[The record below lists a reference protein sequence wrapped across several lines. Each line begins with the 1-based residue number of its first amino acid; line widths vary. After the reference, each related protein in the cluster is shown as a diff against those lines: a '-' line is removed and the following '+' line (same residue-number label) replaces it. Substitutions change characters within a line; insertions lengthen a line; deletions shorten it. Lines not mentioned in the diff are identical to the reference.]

1 VNINAT
7 LIGEAIWFGVFIWI
21 TMKYVWPPLAKAMA
35 DRQKLIAEGLAAGE
49 RGKHEL
55 ELAGK
60 RSADAM
66 RDAKAKAAEIITA
79 AEKRG
84 AQMVE
89 EAKATAKI
97 EADKVV
103 AAAKAEIA
111 QQVEQARA
119 ELRGRVADLAVAGAE
134 RILKREVDAKAHA
147 EMLLAHVLGVPRG
160 RMFLSDPV
168 DRTVAL
174 RFEALLI
181 ALTPVISLGR
191 WLIHSRLGIQP
202 MPATDVA

>member
-21 TMKYVWPPLAKAMA
+21 TMKYVWPPLQKAMA
-35 DRQKLIAEGLAAGE
+35 DRQKLIADGLAAGE

-60 RSADAM
+60 RSADAL
-66 RDAKAKAAEIITA
+66 RDAKAKAAEIVA
-79 AEKRG
+79 ASEKRA
-84 AQMVE
+84 AQMIE
-89 EAKATAKI
+89 EAKLAAKI

-103 AAAKAEIA
+103 LSAKAEIA

-134 RILKREVDAKAHA
+134 RILRREVDARVHA
-147 EMLLAHVLGVPRG
+147 DML
-160 RMFLSDPV
+160 
-168 DRTVAL
+168 VAL
-174 RFEALLI
+174 KQEL
-181 ALTPVISLGR
+181 
-191 WLIHSRLGIQP
+191 
-202 MPATDVA
+202 

>member
-7 LIGEAIWFGVFIWI
+7 LIGEAIWFAVFIWI
-21 TMKYVWPPLAKAMA
+21 TMKYVWPPLAKAIS
-35 DRQKLIAEGLAAGE
+35 DRQKLIADGLAAGE

-60 RSADAM
+60 RSADAL
-66 RDAKAKAAEIITA
+66 RDAKAKAAEIIAA

-89 EAKATAKI
+89 EAKLAAKV

-134 RILKREVDAKAHA
+134 QILKREVDAKAHA
-147 EMLLAHVLGVPRG
+147 EML
-160 RMFLSDPV
+160 
-168 DRTVAL
+168 TAL
-174 RFEALLI
+174 KQEL
-181 ALTPVISLGR
+181 
-191 WLIHSRLGIQP
+191 
-202 MPATDVA
+202 

>member
-147 EMLLAHVLGVPRG
+147 EMLLALKQE
-160 RMFLSDPV
+160 L
-168 DRTVAL
+168 
-174 RFEALLI
+174 
-181 ALTPVISLGR
+181 
-191 WLIHSRLGIQP
+191 
-202 MPATDVA
+202 